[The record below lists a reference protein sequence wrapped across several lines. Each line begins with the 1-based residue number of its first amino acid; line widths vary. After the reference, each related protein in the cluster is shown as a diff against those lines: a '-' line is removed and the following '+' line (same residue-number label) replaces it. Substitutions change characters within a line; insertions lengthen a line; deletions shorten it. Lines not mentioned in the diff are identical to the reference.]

1 VCTGIC
7 CPVFDVVTWF
17 LAFARL
23 GAILAFFP
31 IFSGN
36 VPVLIRIALSA
47 LVAFLVVPVLPV
59 VDSTALGM
67 GGIIKL
73 MVIEISVGLLLGFIC
88 RMVFF
93 AIELGA
99 GIIASEMGLS
109 MSNIFNPMGQELMS
123 TPGMLLYWMA
133 IMLLF
138 TLDMHHWLL
147 VGFQK
152 SFAAV
157 PIGGAGLSKAL
168 YNEVIARG
176 GQVFFVAVQM
186 VAPVLVCSFLVTLI
200 FSLLGRAVPQMNVF
214 AESFPVKSLAGMFVF
229 GTTCTLMAAHI
240 TNYLKRLPDDFLR
253 VAQLMGHGG

>member
-1 VCTGIC
+1 MIGIGKVAAKGVRRGVSRQVL
-7 CPVFDVVTWF
+7 PVFDVFTWF

-99 GIIASEMGLS
+99 GIIA
-109 MSNIFNPMGQELMS
+109 
-123 TPGMLLYWMA
+123 
-133 IMLLF
+133 
-138 TLDMHHWLL
+138 
-147 VGFQK
+147 
-152 SFAAV
+152 
-157 PIGGAGLSKAL
+157 
-168 YNEVIARG
+168 
-176 GQVFFVAVQM
+176 
-186 VAPVLVCSFLVTLI
+186 
-200 FSLLGRAVPQMNVF
+200 
-214 AESFPVKSLAGMFVF
+214 
-229 GTTCTLMAAHI
+229 
-240 TNYLKRLPDDFLR
+240 
-253 VAQLMGHGG
+253 